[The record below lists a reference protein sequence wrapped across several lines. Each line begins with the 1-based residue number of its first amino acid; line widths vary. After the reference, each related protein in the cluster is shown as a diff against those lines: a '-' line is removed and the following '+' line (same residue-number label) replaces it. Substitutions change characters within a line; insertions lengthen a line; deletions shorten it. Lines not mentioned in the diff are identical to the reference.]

1 MDRTLVRDRA
11 RLAREPSIGSGPV
24 TRQRLGA
31 VVALAFLAV
40 LVVWPLLAVM
50 ERSLVGVGPERLADI
65 VRRDSVVRVFWFT
78 TLQAVL
84 SVVVTMIVGL
94 PIAHGLA
101 TYRFRGRKTIRAVA
115 VVPFVLPTV
124 VVATAF
130 DALFRRF
137 DASLDGSLAA
147 IVIAHAF
154 FNVAVVVRIV
164 GGFWARL
171 DERQVMAARVLGAS
185 SWVAFRRITARQLL
199 PSISGAAVL
208 VFLFS
213 FTSYGVILILGGA
226 GRGSV
231 ETEIRR
237 YAIFRQEFDVAAV
250 LALLQFMVV
259 LALVA
264 TSARFQRRHGAAVSI
279 RRPARAR
286 PVDSWPRRAH
296 VAAIVLLVF
305 VVIGLP
311 LVALVERSLSFGDG
325 YSLAH
330 YRALAERAPV
340 LPVTPVHALSTSVWI
355 ALVAAAVAGVVG
367 VLAARSIVSGDRLGR
382 LLEVATLVPL
392 GVSAVTLGLGYLLA
406 FSLFDL
412 RRSIWLIPLAH
423 AVIGV
428 PFVLASLVPALRSVD
443 DRLRQVAA
451 TLGASPRQVRRLVDI
466 PLVRPALFSGLGFAT
481 AVSIGEFGATSF
493 LSRGDTAFTAP
504 LAIFRLLSRPGASL
518 RGQALALSVIVGVL
532 VAVLSALIERQRGE
546 GASLL

>member
-231 ETEIRR
+231 ET
-237 YAIFRQEFDVAAV
+237 
-250 LALLQFMVV
+250 
-259 LALVA
+259 
-264 TSARFQRRHGAAVSI
+264 
-279 RRPARAR
+279 
-286 PVDSWPRRAH
+286 
-296 VAAIVLLVF
+296 
-305 VVIGLP
+305 
-311 LVALVERSLSFGDG
+311 
-325 YSLAH
+325 
-330 YRALAERAPV
+330 
-340 LPVTPVHALSTSVWI
+340 
-355 ALVAAAVAGVVG
+355 
-367 VLAARSIVSGDRLGR
+367 
-382 LLEVATLVPL
+382 
-392 GVSAVTLGLGYLLA
+392 
-406 FSLFDL
+406 
-412 RRSIWLIPLAH
+412 
-423 AVIGV
+423 
-428 PFVLASLVPALRSVD
+428 
-443 DRLRQVAA
+443 
-451 TLGASPRQVRRLVDI
+451 
-466 PLVRPALFSGLGFAT
+466 
-481 AVSIGEFGATSF
+481 
-493 LSRGDTAFTAP
+493 
-504 LAIFRLLSRPGASL
+504 
-518 RGQALALSVIVGVL
+518 
-532 VAVLSALIERQRGE
+532 
-546 GASLL
+546 